1 MRTATASQTQRKL
14 IEATRGQFQQYY
26 ETELTDADCLEIA
39 DNLTA
44 YSNILRDIA
53 APHPLDTT
61 VLDALER
68 LESLDSRFQTR
79 SRIAVNRNGIASEAK
94 M

>member
-1 MRTATASQTQRKL
+1 MHAATAIQIQRKL
-14 IEATRGQFQQYY
+14 IEATRGQFQKYY

-53 APHPLDTT
+53 ASPPYEAISSPTKIPVTFPQIAQVSTVDSPLTFPKT
-61 VLDALER
+61 GQL
-68 LESLDSRFQTR
+68 
-79 SRIAVNRNGIASEAK
+79 K
-94 M
+94 

>member
-61 VLDALER
+61 
-68 LESLDSRFQTR
+68 ESPTLIPIGFPQNAQVPAVASPHTFPQT
-79 SRIAVNRNGIASEAK
+79 GQPK
-94 M
+94 